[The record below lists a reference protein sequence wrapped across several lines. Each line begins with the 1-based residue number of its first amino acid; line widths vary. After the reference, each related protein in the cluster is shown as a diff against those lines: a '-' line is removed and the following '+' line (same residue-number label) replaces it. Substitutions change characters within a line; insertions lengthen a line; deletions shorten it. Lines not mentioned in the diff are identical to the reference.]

1 MSICMFYINLKI
13 IIERMLQNE
22 EFKVLPTED
31 HNGVKEATLIR
42 KLNPTLNPGFFF
54 KERIKHF

>member
-1 MSICMFYINLKI
+1 MSTICMFYINLKT
-13 IIERMLQNE
+13 IIERMLKNE

-31 HNGVKEATLIR
+31 HKEVKEATLIK

-54 KERIKHF
+54 